1 MFVISFIPPGR
12 RLWGESQQIRLQALQ
27 HHQTDGGLC
36 TSRCDRPA
44 LFISV
49 KRRKKNCSFPPLHEC
64 ILLFSALGA
73 GEFASLCSYWV
84 SVKLQCYCSHLD
96 KQINLEGINTLVQI
110 NCSNHSE
117 FTALYRKVSLF
128 WSYQA
133 MNEEKPAGGN
143 RPTNFSIDFLS
154 FLWPG
159 TTSCRGSSLFTFRG
173 AVFICYPS
181 WPAGFLLS
189 SAAVESKGNF
199 MRLLNTAER
208 PENVND
214 AAIHKKRPQITQI
227 STVQVSL

>member
-27 HHQTDGGLC
+27 HHQTDGGLR

-49 KRRKKNCSFPPLHEC
+49 KRRKKNCSFPPEC

-159 TTSCRGSSLFTFRG
+159 RLRAEAPHYLHFEEPCLFVIPRDRLDFFWVQLQLNQKGISWDCWIPLRGL
-173 AVFICYPS
+173 
-181 WPAGFLLS
+181 
-189 SAAVESKGNF
+189 K
-199 MRLLNTAER
+199 M
-208 PENVND
+208 
-214 AAIHKKRPQITQI
+214 
-227 STVQVSL
+227 